1 MKRTILAVAVAA
13 LAVSVSACATKAPND
28 APVNPTNS
36 LQFGGLPWKASGQ
49 PIASG
54 NGTAIPSGQAGDGG
68 GAAAAA
74 Q

>member
-13 LAVSVSACATKAPND
+13 LAVSACATNVAPND